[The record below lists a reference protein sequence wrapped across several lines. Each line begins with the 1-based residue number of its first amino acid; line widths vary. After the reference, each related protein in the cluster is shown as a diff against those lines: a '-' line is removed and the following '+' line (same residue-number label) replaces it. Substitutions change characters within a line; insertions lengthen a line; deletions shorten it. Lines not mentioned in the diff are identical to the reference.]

1 VKTLANGD
9 TEKEEQL
16 LLAINTFYDYMPNA
30 TKKIEL
36 SGTREA
42 LTFKTYDQTST
53 INLKNKELVGFT
65 PHDFDSYAE
74 TFKVANL
81 TNRIKNICSSTSGK
95 EAVKEKPF
103 YLSGS
108 DIMFDDAKIFST
120 SFDTDMLASE
130 SLEKISPT
138 LFSYKQEYC
147 DYLNA
152 ITPKFWKEKTT
163 TT

>member
-9 TEKEEQL
+9 TEKEDQL

-30 TKKIEL
+30 SKKIEL

-65 PHDFDSYAE
+65 PSGFDSYAE
-74 TFKVANL
+74 AFKAANL
-81 TNRIKNICSSTSGK
+81 TNRLKFICKDKT
-95 EAVKEKPF
+95 AVKEKPF

-138 LFSYKQEYC
+138 LSSYKQEYC

-152 ITPKFWKEKTT
+152 ITPKFRKEKTT
-163 TT
+163 T

>member
-1 VKTLANGD
+1 M
-9 TEKEEQL
+9 

-30 TKKIEL
+30 SKKIEL
-36 SGTREA
+36 SGTWEA

-65 PHDFDSYAE
+65 PSKFDSYAE
-74 TFKVANL
+74 TFKAANL
-81 TNRIKNICSSTSGK
+81 TNRIKNICSSASAK

-103 YLSGS
+103 YLSSG

-120 SFDTDMLASE
+120 SFDTEMLAAQ

-138 LFSYKQEYC
+138 LETYKKEYC
-147 DYLNA
+147 TYLN
-152 ITPKFWKEKTT
+152 TLKFRKTKT
-163 TT
+163 AETKTATA